1 MDSLIQKIFIEF
13 LEDPYETSY
22 GGCLTYR
29 IESIGIFQS
38 FILHRKSKVR
48 SNVFL
53 ESLFFFMMKSNKYLF
68 RKKSNKV

>member
-38 FILHRKSKVR
+38 FILHRKSKGR
-48 SNVFL
+48 SNVFFGNL
-53 ESLFFFMMKSNKYLF
+53 YFFHDEIKQILF
-68 RKKSNKV
+68 